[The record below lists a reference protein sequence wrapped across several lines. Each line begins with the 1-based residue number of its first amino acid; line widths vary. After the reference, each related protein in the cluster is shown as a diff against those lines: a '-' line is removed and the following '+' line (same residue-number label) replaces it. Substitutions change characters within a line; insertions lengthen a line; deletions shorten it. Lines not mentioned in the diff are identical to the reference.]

1 MAASNLN
8 NVIGFYLMLNSNDYP
23 NNYSPNLPFGFGSTD
38 KSTPIFSYSLDQ
50 VRASFSS
57 PRGFE

>member
-38 KSTPIFSYSLDQ
+38 KSTFLLLENLN
-50 VRASFSS
+50 R
-57 PRGFE
+57 